1 MVTIEKPWY
10 SVGISPKQDD
20 IIASRNI
27 YLFIETLVNNIMAM
41 DSKSTGI
48 LVPNPEDANYGMEI
62 TLHLKTSPFWL
73 P

>member
-1 MVTIEKPWY
+1 M
-10 SVGISPKQDD
+10 
-20 IIASRNI
+20 NI

-48 LVPNPEDANYGMEI
+48 LVTNPEDANYGMEI